1 MNKVV
6 LYSIL
11 GLGIIVSFLIESCA
25 STGIHESCKINKVSS
40 IYFYDDSTYSVS
52 VLFNSK
58 TTKEQRKDI
67 LLQKITENYP
77 QLIFVDEHPGK
88 RYNEYWYKLK
98 TRDTSI
104 FQLSCDF
111 WTDTVNYFK
120 MPDDIMDC
128 LTEVGKDNYSAL
140 NDCESRILNYKYKNK
155 RGDFD
160 FSNKKVAFFSGNT
173 GKIMNTKE
181 WYFDQLKKTID
192 IYSYVP
198 WESAS
203 AQLVF
208 FNEDEAKQTSYD
220 AVIFCA
226 CKKYISKKEAIDRLM
241 KK

>member
-25 STGIHESCKINKVSS
+25 STDIHESCKINKVSS

-77 QLIFVDEHPGK
+77 QLIFVDEHPGI
-88 RYNEYWYKLK
+88 RYNEYWYKLR

-128 LTEVGKDNYSAL
+128 LAEVGKDTLPIL
-140 NDCESRILNYKYKNK
+140 NKCESKCLNYKFQK
-155 RGDFD
+155 RRGTFD
-160 FSNKKVAFFSGNT
+160 FSGKKVAFFTGNT
-173 GKIMNTKE
+173 GMSRITKI
-181 WYFDQLKKTID
+181 WYFDQLKKAVKVFGYIPLENV
-192 IYSYVP
+192 SV
-198 WESAS
+198 
-203 AQLVF
+203 QLVF
-208 FNEDEAKQTSYD
+208 FNEEDAKMAGYD

-226 CKKYISKKEAIDRLM
+226 SKKYISKKEAIDRLM